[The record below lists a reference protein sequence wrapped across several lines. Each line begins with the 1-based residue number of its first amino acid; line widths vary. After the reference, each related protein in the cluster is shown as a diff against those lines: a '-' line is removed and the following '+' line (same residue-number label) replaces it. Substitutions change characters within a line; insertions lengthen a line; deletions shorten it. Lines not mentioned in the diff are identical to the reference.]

1 MEIDLF
7 NLYLILIENPKTS
20 NVTVYWELTN
30 NFEKDWK
37 LICELNSGLEVI
49 KPGNDP
55 NGELLSFE
63 NNQLNNK
70 FDNLQ
75 SLIKNLDQWF
85 FYSYFDTF

>member
-1 MEIDLF
+1 MD
-7 NLYLILIENPKTS
+7 LILIENPKTS

-55 NGELLSFE
+55 N
-63 NNQLNNK
+63 
-70 FDNLQ
+70 
-75 SLIKNLDQWF
+75 
-85 FYSYFDTF
+85 